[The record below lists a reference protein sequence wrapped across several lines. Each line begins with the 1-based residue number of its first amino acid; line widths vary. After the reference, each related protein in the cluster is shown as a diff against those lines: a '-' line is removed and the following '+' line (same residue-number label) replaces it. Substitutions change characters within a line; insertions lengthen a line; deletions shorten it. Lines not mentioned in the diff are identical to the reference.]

1 VLPAWVSERFAA
13 QGQGRAMGLLP
24 TLFCIANVSG
34 ALSGGLLALLRWARE
49 APGHARFPTTM
60 ATWQRSGRR
69 RCWRS

>member
-1 VLPAWVSERFAA
+1 
-13 QGQGRAMGLLP
+13 MGLLP